1 MMPEGENEQ
10 EHRWQGEDGKS
21 FRMMWQLF
29 RPGYGNTVE
38 LTTGGRSC
46 NHLLNLSW
54 LDPVHEDA
62 LVQSCRHCTAEAL
75 TMTTP
80 CALAEVINVM
90 GVMFS

>member
-1 MMPEGENEQ
+1 MRRMPQPGSTPCCYGHAGLCLTRAPHAAPVWVDGGRLIMPEGENEQ

-46 NHLLNLSW
+46 
-54 LDPVHEDA
+54 
-62 LVQSCRHCTAEAL
+62 
-75 TMTTP
+75 
-80 CALAEVINVM
+80 
-90 GVMFS
+90 G

>member
-1 MMPEGENEQ
+1 VDGGRLMMPEGENEQ

-46 NHLLNLSW
+46 GWPL
-54 LDPVHEDA
+54 
-62 LVQSCRHCTAEAL
+62 
-75 TMTTP
+75 
-80 CALAEVINVM
+80 
-90 GVMFS
+90 

>member
-1 MMPEGENEQ
+1 MTRAPHAAPVWVDGGRLIMPEGENEQ

-46 NHLLNLSW
+46 
-54 LDPVHEDA
+54 
-62 LVQSCRHCTAEAL
+62 
-75 TMTTP
+75 
-80 CALAEVINVM
+80 
-90 GVMFS
+90 G